1 MGAGASIP
9 EKLDKPAAMALAGD
23 RFDEAQWELHAEEN
37 FLTDE
42 MEVTRKQFLDAAA
55 ALASEADAPAHALL
69 DAARARTADERAAHE
84 RAVLDAALARE
95 ARRAPKASAAAADYS
110 KSLSGTAEDTK
121 NEKAFNDLMRAETG
135 GGDGDAAPEERDPLL
150 VEPEGLAHDVLLALA
165 REGAWL
171 KFLGAAGCW
180 MWINSETKET
190 VAARPDGY
198 EEPEGEQAAADPYH
212 GYEACTLAQLPEVI
226 GRLVDDEKKT
236 PIFLDGSD
244 ERKIAT
250 FFAYKGARF
259 DATGLALG
267 MQNKAR
273 PKVKDLLEGLRA
285 SAVAAMKKGATL
297 CLDLGE
303 ADGGKAPFAPKLC
316 KADGVRL
323 ELFKVSTLRR
333 AAARERARAA
343 RHSEPSPSCTTPPS
357 RRAAPARARPRR
369 AASRSRARRC
379 TTRRCGARAS
389 ASTASAARATTSAS
403 SSSRSSARRTSSA
416 RSATRSRSSS

>member
-198 EEPEGEQAAADPYH
+198 EEPEGGDGADGADPYH
-212 GYEACTLAQLPEVI
+212 GYEACTLAQLPEVMC
-226 GRLVDDEKKT
+226 RLVDDEKKT

-333 AAARERARAA
+333 AA
-343 RHSEPSPSCTTPPS
+343 
-357 RRAAPARARPRR
+357 PARARPRR
-369 AASRSRARRC
+369 
-379 TTRRCGARAS
+379 
-389 ASTASAARATTSAS
+389 STL
-403 SSSRSSARRTSSA
+403 
-416 RSATRSRSSS
+416 